1 MFALRRATVVL
12 SLLACSFGGCGS
24 SGGSPD
30 GRSGDLQ
37 DPGPPPLAW
46 SAVSFPYDGKLFTG
60 QTFDTG
66 WQPSGSSVQVRFYV
80 TLKAQVT
87 SSAKGTARLSRDPDT
102 GLMLDYRGTSGGGKV
117 AMDVGF
123 EMSCKLKVSYS
134 SIGWEGAVPF
144 TPQYDFRF
152 ADSAS
157 FTPFLL
163 EGAKG
168 RPVHIEDTATQK
180 QIFSVPV
187 PGLGIPYVGGGAVA
201 LKAGGKLGLDFVGQ
215 KIVTT
220 PKGGTALSITK
231 ENQAVGWPASGG
243 ADESGQAV
251 YTGQGSYTGAIVLSP
266 SAVIETNLL
275 GKSLT
280 LAEFPINI
288 DVAKLGLTS
297 QTLTFD
303 AQTVTFHLSGSGG

>member
-1 MFALRRATVVL
+1 MLTLRPATVVL
-12 SLLACSFGGCGS
+12 PLLCWACAGCGS
-24 SGGSPD
+24 SGGPGAD
-30 GRSGDLQ
+30 GRSGDGQ
-37 DPGPPPLAW
+37 DPGPPPLAS

-87 SSAKGTARLSRDPDT
+87 SSAKGVARLSRDADT
-102 GLMLDYRGTSGGGKV
+102 GLMLDYRGSSGGGKV
-117 AMDVGF
+117 AMDIGL
-123 EMSCKLKVSYS
+123 EMSCKLKISYS
-134 SIGWEGAVPF
+134 SISWEGAVPF

-152 ADSAS
+152 ADSSA

-168 RPVHIEDTATQK
+168 RPVHLEDTAAQK

-201 LKAGGKLGLDFVGQ
+201 LKAGGKLGLDFAGG

-220 PKGGTALSITK
+220 PQGGAALSITK
-231 ENQAVGWPASGG
+231 DGQSVKWPERGRT
-243 ADESGQAV
+243 DESGQAV
-251 YTGQGSYTGAIVLSP
+251 YTGQASYTGTVVLSP

-280 LAEFPINI
+280 LAEFPISI

-303 AQTVTFHLSGSGG
+303 PQTVTFHLAGGG